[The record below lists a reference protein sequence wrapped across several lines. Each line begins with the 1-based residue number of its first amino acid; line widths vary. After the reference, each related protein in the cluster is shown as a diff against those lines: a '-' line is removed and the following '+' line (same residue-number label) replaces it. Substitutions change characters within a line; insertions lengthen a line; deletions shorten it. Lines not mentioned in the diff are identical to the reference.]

1 LRATLGSN
9 RPVPTIDAN
18 SRAHY
23 ISFGPFYKEGKKKK
37 TIEGED
43 YDLDLFFSDSFAL
56 AVPLPLLA
64 AHHFIIIA
72 CSLLSAATMPPLY
85 SSAHPAGPSDAE
97 IKGCIHIRQVLH

>member
-1 LRATLGSN
+1 MRI
-9 RPVPTIDAN
+9 P
-18 SRAHY
+18 AHI
-23 ISFGPFYKEGKKKK
+23 ISVSDRFIKKEKKK

-72 CSLLSAATMPPLY
+72 CSLLSAATMPLLY